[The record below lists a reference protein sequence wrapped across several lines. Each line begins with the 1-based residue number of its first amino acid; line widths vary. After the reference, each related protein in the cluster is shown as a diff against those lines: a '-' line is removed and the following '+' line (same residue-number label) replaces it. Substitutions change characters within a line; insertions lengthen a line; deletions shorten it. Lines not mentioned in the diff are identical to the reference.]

1 MKRARPPPIRRADR
15 KKAPGRAGAR
25 KKVNDMKL
33 KDLMQAMQTTQR
45 FILLDV
51 TTEKTME
58 CNVWQYFERILPT
71 SNDERTNLDEAEIL
85 SIAAENNIIKLAVR
99 TGEEFFKEERAE
111 DRADFV
117 QELGNLMN
125 LYAGRTN
132 VKSMEYIQDGYDEF
146 VLITFENGEQK
157 KKCITGDS
165 SLAIINDIYKTL
177 R

>member
-1 MKRARPPPIRRADR
+1 
-15 KKAPGRAGAR
+15 
-25 KKVNDMKL
+25 MKL
-33 KDLMQAMQTTQR
+33 KDLMQAMPTMQR

-58 CNVWQYFERILPT
+58 CNVWQYSERILPT

-117 QELGNLMN
+117 QSYFGTD
-125 LYAGRTN
+125 YFT
-132 VKSMEYIQDGYDEF
+132 
-146 VLITFENGEQK
+146 
-157 KKCITGDS
+157 
-165 SLAIINDIYKTL
+165 
-177 R
+177 